1 MLPGVTWQGV
11 LRGPALM
18 ELAATVRATWLA
30 AYARAADTN
39 AEGRAATAN
48 LELRTHAAGADVR
61 LQLTSLLL
69 KLHESA
75 APSRAHAHLGLFW
88 LRAFDRFRQ
97 ENTPKVQPRANAH
110 HGARLLPESAPFRSR
125 AATCAGSVLPR
136 YMRQGGPL
144 GHGHGGGLGRL
155 LAARSHEG
163 EEKILEGVGCLTP
176 SSLPPAHLLFAP
188 LQHLVL
194 LDGLVVPQG
203 VAGLSQRDP
212 AVLYMLA
219 RQRFGGLTAIT
230 LPALD
235 VFCQAQALLSAH
247 LSQDMIAHFG
257 QKAFAVGVDAV
268 RGSKGVRSLTEHSA
282 LPDALG
288 PP

>member
-1 MLPGVTWQGV
+1 M
-11 LRGPALM
+11 
-18 ELAATVRATWLA
+18 
-30 AYARAADTN
+30 
-39 AEGRAATAN
+39 
-48 LELRTHAAGADVR
+48 
-61 LQLTSLLL
+61 
-69 KLHESA
+69 
-75 APSRAHAHLGLFW
+75 
-88 LRAFDRFRQ
+88 
-97 ENTPKVQPRANAH
+97 
-110 HGARLLPESAPFRSR
+110 
-125 AATCAGSVLPR
+125 
-136 YMRQGGPL
+136 
-144 GHGHGGGLGRL
+144 
-155 LAARSHEG
+155 
-163 EEKILEGVGCLTP
+163 
-176 SSLPPAHLLFAP
+176 
-188 LQHLVL
+188 L